1 MGEDSKLPRRAAIA
15 RILAERQD
23 TLVVTGLGSSTYD
36 CAAVG
41 DHSFNFY
48 LWGAM
53 GSAVTVGLG
62 LALAQPNRRV
72 LVITGDGEMLMSV
85 GALATIALQ
94 NPPNLTI
101 AVLDNERFGETG
113 MQKTHTAN
121 GVDLAGMATAA
132 GFKTSR
138 IVRTMSEVTEI
149 RDLAHHGNGPVFAQV
164 KI

>member
-62 LALAQPNRRV
+62 LALAQPKTARLGNHWRRRNV
-72 LVITGDGEMLMSV
+72 DGLGS
-85 GALATIALQ
+85 
-94 NPPNLTI
+94 
-101 AVLDNERFGETG
+101 
-113 MQKTHTAN
+113 
-121 GVDLAGMATAA
+121 
-132 GFKTSR
+132 SR
-138 IVRTMSEVTEI
+138 DGRCEKARQFIDCCYR
-149 RDLAHHGNGPVFAQV
+149 Q
-164 KI
+164 